1 MENLDPF
8 RQESRQLL
16 HQRVYYILLAGI
28 GVLLLLTLLDSFV
41 DPDVRFELLLYRLLA
56 IGVCVPLLYINHNSR
71 SYRRTWLIGFCGY
84 SAVSLAILS
93 SIYRQGDPTTPYY
106 VGLMV
111 AMTIYT
117 TLAPLSVF
125 QTIASGF
132 ALVGLF
138 IITIFF
144 MPAPLD
150 EGQQLGLFSNLFFMI
165 GFIFIAA
172 TRSWTDINARKR
184 EHLLRTSEHAAT
196 EALAGQARR
205 LELEVARRADAQ
217 KSTEQHYQLL
227 FETIADNVALIDT
240 DGVVL
245 QANTSYLQ
253 HFTPGQLSSNT
264 VFYNLA
270 GFEDQR
276 ILRSAVS
283 TLIANRKP
291 IADLQ
296 VTLTTVDGI
305 PLLVEISGALLQRE
319 NKILGIQLIIRDIS
333 ERKHLEKVLASSLQ
347 KLRQTENAAIL
358 ALAKLSVY
366 RDITTGR
373 HLERIREY
381 CKILATAARD
391 HGAYDEII
399 TPAYI
404 QNLYQGSILHD
415 IGKVA
420 VSNEIL
426 NKTGPLTESEE
437 ETLRNHTLAGGDVI
451 KAMEQ
456 DTPGSNFL
464 SLAKNMAYFHHE
476 RWDGTGYPYGLQGN
490 EIPLEARIIA
500 VADAYE
506 EATAAVLQEKS
517 LTHQQAVDVIVN
529 NAGRYFDP
537 ILIDA
542 FLTVQEKFNK
552 IRQALV
558 ETE

>member
-1 MENLDPF
+1 MGNPDPF
-8 RQESRQLL
+8 RQESRQLH

-28 GVLLLLTLLDSFV
+28 GTLLLLTLLDTLVEPGLRSEF
-41 DPDVRFELLLYRLLA
+41 LQYRLLA
-56 IGVCVPLLYINHNSR
+56 IGACVLLLYINHTSR
-71 SYRRTWLIGFCGY
+71 SYRWTWLIGFFGY
-84 SAVSLAILS
+84 SAVSLAILF
-93 SIYRQGDPTTPYY
+93 SIYRQGDAATPYY

-132 ALVGLF
+132 ALAVLF
-138 IITIFF
+138 VITIFF
-144 MPAPLD
+144 IPTSFGP
-150 EGQQLGLFSNLFFMI
+150 GQQLGLFSNLFFMI

-172 TRSWTDINARKR
+172 TRNWTDINARKR
-184 EHLLRTSEHAAT
+184 EHLLRTSEHAAA

-217 KSTEQHYQLL
+217 QATEEHYQLL

-240 DGVVL
+240 DGMVL
-245 QANTSYLQ
+245 QANTSFLH
-253 HFTPGQLSSNT
+253 HFTPGTLSPGT
-264 VFYNLA
+264 IFYDLA
-270 GFEDQR
+270 DSEDQR

-283 TLIANRKP
+283 TLITDSTP
-291 IADLQ
+291 ISDLQ
-296 VTLTTVDGI
+296 VTLTTVEGT
-305 PLLVEISGALLQRE
+305 PLLTEISGALLQRE
-319 NKILGIQLIIRDIS
+319 NKIPGVQLIIRDIS
-333 ERKHLEKVLASSLQ
+333 ERKHLEKVLASSLH
-347 KLRQTENAAIL
+347 KLRQTENATIL
-358 ALAKLSVY
+358 ALAKLSEY
-366 RDITTGR
+366 RDITPGR

-381 CKILATAARD
+381 CKTLATAARD
-391 HGAYDEII
+391 HGLYAEII
-399 TPAYI
+399 TPTYV

-426 NKTGPLTESEE
+426 NKTEPLTVSEQ
-437 ETLRNHTLAGGDVI
+437 ETLRNHTLTGGDVI

-506 EATAAVLQEKS
+506 EATVAMLQDRC
-517 LTHQQAVDVIVN
+517 LTHRQAVDSIVN
-529 NAGRYFDP
+529 NAGRHFDP
-537 ILIDA
+537 MLIDA
-542 FLTVQEKFNK
+542 FLTVQEEFNQ
-552 IRQALV
+552 IRQTLV